1 MPSVDENVVSGLI
14 GAIRSLRRP
23 IFKHVSD
30 TGLTPAQFMVL
41 ERLLNKGPGTVNQI
55 IADTLSTS
63 GNVGLIVNNLIDAD
77 LVEKSPNPADGRS
90 RLISLTAKGDAKI
103 RDYYPRHKAE
113 LRRLMSSVSRD
124 DKKNLIKAL
133 SELRRSVDEQL

>member
-1 MPSVDENVVSGLI
+1 
-14 GAIRSLRRP
+14 
-23 IFKHVSD
+23 
-30 TGLTPAQFMVL
+30 MVL

-90 RLISLTAKGDAKI
+90 RLISLTEKGDAKI

-113 LRRLMSSVSRD
+113 LRRLMSGVSRD
-124 DKKNLIKAL
+124 DKKKLIKAL